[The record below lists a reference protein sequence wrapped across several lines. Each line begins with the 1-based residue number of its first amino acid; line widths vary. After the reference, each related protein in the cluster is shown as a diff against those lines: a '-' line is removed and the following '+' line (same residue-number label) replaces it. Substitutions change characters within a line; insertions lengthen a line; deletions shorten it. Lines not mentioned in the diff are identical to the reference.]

1 MRTDTAAKG
10 AAAAEPA
17 RAVQR
22 PTRTKIIATIGPAS
36 ESPEM
41 VAKLIDAG
49 VGIFRFNFSHG
60 TFDEHARRLRT
71 VRAIAKDLDRIIA
84 CLGDL
89 SGPKIRTTQSPE
101 NGVTLAPGADV
112 VIRAGIEEAF
122 VEEGVP
128 VLGTTLEDMIDEV
141 EPGQRVLINDGAIRM
156 LAVGADARPRQ
167 LRCRVLVGGVVTSK
181 KGINLP
187 ETDLSVPAITAFD
200 WECVEWAVAHGIDL
214 LALSF
219 VRKPEELLELKQR
232 LAGMCSVDRSSSDES
247 GSQIPVVAK
256 VEKPQAVERID
267 EIAAAA
273 DAVMVAR
280 GDLGVEMDLAEA
292 PATQKRILAAC
303 HEWGKPAIVATQML
317 ESMIDAASPTRAE
330 ATDVANAIF
339 DGADCVMLS
348 GETAVGQRPAL
359 TVETMRRICTAA
371 ERTRHLFGAK
381 FDPPRVLVESRY
393 RTAALAHGA
402 YHVARDLDAKLIICW
417 SENGGTAR
425 YLSNHPFDAPIIAYT
440 SNERATRRM
449 ALLSGVTPLLSTP
462 PASGRLSA
470 WCAQIDEDLLARGW
484 ATPGDAL
491 VLVAGVPLG
500 AVRAT
505 NTITSHY
512 VGRSDSTRPLE

>member
-1 MRTDTAAKG
+1 MPSQTTAPS
-10 AAAAEPA
+10 EP
-17 RAVQR
+17 RRPVQR

-36 ESPEM
+36 ESEEM
-41 VAKLIDAG
+41 IAKLIDAG

-60 TFDEHARRLRT
+60 KFDEHARRLQS
-71 VRAIAKDLDRIIA
+71 VRKVSKRLGRVIA

-101 NGVTLAPGADV
+101 GGVMLEAGADV
-112 VIRAGIEEAF
+112 LLRAGVEEAF
-122 VEEGVP
+122 MEDGVP

-156 LAVGADARPRQ
+156 LAVGAEAEPRQ
-167 LRCRVLVGGVVTSK
+167 LRCRVLVGGPVTSK

-187 ETDLSVPAITAFD
+187 ETELSTPAITDYD

-219 VRKPEELLELKQR
+219 VRRPEELLELKQR
-232 LAGMCSVDRSSSDES
+232 LAGLCSVDRSSSDES
-247 GSQIPVVAK
+247 GSQILVVAK
-256 VEKPQAVERID
+256 VEKPQAVRRID
-267 EIAAAA
+267 EIAAAS

-292 PATQKRILAAC
+292 PPTQKRILAAC

-317 ESMIDAASPTRAE
+317 ESMIEAGSPTRAE

-348 GETAVGQRPAL
+348 GETAVGKRPAL
-359 TVETMRRICTAA
+359 VVETMRRICTVA
-371 ERTRHLFGAK
+371 EGASHEFGAK
-381 FDPPRVLVESRY
+381 FSAPKALVESRY

-402 YHVARDLDAKLIICW
+402 YHIARDLDAKLIVCW
-417 SENGGTAR
+417 SQNGGTAR
-425 YLSNHPFDAPIIAYT
+425 YLSNHPFSAPVIAYT

-449 ALLSGVTPLLSTP
+449 ALLSGVTPLLAAP
-462 PASGRLSA
+462 PESGRLSA

-484 ATPGDAL
+484 VSPGDAL
-491 VLVAGVPLG
+491 VLVAGLPLG
-500 AVRAT
+500 EVRAT
-505 NTITSHY
+505 NTVTSHY
-512 VGRSDSTRPLE
+512 VGRSDRSRPLE